1 MLKPRALRVPALTG
15 ASVSTSVVPGV
26 MRARKLTRKSGERS
40 EAMEMAMRG
49 ACRMVF
55 VSFSLTTQLRS
66 VTFVVYFILQEKQRE
81 RMVFNI
87 ARASL
92 RIVKAT

>member
-1 MLKPRALRVPALTG
+1 
-15 ASVSTSVVPGV
+15 
-26 MRARKLTRKSGERS
+26 
-40 EAMEMAMRG
+40 MEMAMRG